1 MNMVRHIARGL
12 GVMALLISS
21 SAHAVFEP
29 NGLYAIGGIGWS
41 WIEGATL
48 RSVAFDDTG
57 VGVTLGNSQKF
68 MFRFGL
74 GTLFTDNIGLEYR
87 YNQFSKVTSTL
98 PFTFLETDVRLETTP
113 YYMDL
118 VALLR
123 IAMSPQMSGFL
134 TLGPGYAKIK
144 RVYSIQSTFYEVSKT
159 QDQKDITGFGVAG
172 SLGLQYE
179 FSPLWGIRLEAEG
192 IKGSSSNNVKLGA
205 ITLNVAINV
214 L

>member
-1 MNMVRHIARGL
+1 MSMVRHIARGL
-12 GVMALLISS
+12 GVMALLVSS

-29 NGLYAIGGIGWS
+29 NGLYAIGGIGWG

-48 RSVAFDDTG
+48 SSVTLQDTG
-57 VGVTLGNSQKF
+57 VGVTLGNDQKF
-68 MFRFGL
+68 LFRLGL
-74 GTLFTDNIGLEYR
+74 GTLFTDHIGLEYR

-98 PFTFLETDVRLETTP
+98 PFALIDADVRLETTP

-134 TLGPGYAKIK
+134 TLGPGYAKVK
-144 RVYSIQSTFYEVSKT
+144 RVYSIQSSVYEVTRT

-179 FSPLWGIRLEAEG
+179 FSPLWGVRLEAEG
-192 IKGSSSNNVKLGA
+192 IKGSSNSNVKLGA